1 MSIVTEL
8 TGSEFTRKNHGG
20 FMSASSKNNST
31 TNSVKDVLF
40 QKIGNTWFIFS
51 EVNNE
56 VVYSVMPAGMDPKS
70 TKLELYNIIEEHMTK
85 VASHKRRAPEAS
97 VA

>member
-1 MSIVTEL
+1 MTTSTAKKTNSV
-8 TGSEFTRKNHGG
+8 
-20 FMSASSKNNST
+20 KNN
-31 TNSVKDVLF
+31 VKDVLF

-70 TKLELYNIIEEHMTK
+70 TKLELYEIIEEHLTK
-85 VASHKRRAPEAS
+85 VASHKRRAPEA

>member
-1 MSIVTEL
+1 MTTSNNTN
-8 TGSEFTRKNHGG
+8 SN
-20 FMSASSKNNST
+20 NNSNKAT
-31 TNSVKDVLF
+31 DQVKDVLF

-56 VVYSVMPAGMDPKS
+56 AVYSVMPQGMDPKS
-70 TKLELYNIIEEHMTK
+70 TKLELFNIIEDHMSK
-85 VASHKRRAPEAS
+85 VASHKRRSPEAS

>member
-1 MSIVTEL
+1 MKKTNTNTVQ
-8 TGSEFTRKNHGG
+8 
-20 FMSASSKNNST
+20 
-31 TNSVKDVLF
+31 NSVKDVLF

-56 VVYSVMPAGMDPKS
+56 VVYSVMPAGMDPK
-70 TKLELYNIIEEHMTK
+70 TTNLELFEIIEDHMTK
-85 VASHKRRAPEAS
+85 VAGNKRRSPEAS

>member
-1 MSIVTEL
+1 MTTSTNAKKTNSV
-8 TGSEFTRKNHGG
+8 
-20 FMSASSKNNST
+20 KNN
-31 TNSVKDVLF
+31 VKDVLF

-85 VASHKRRAPEAS
+85 VASHKRRAPEA

>member
-1 MSIVTEL
+1 MEGKMTTS
-8 TGSEFTRKNHGG
+8 NN
-20 FMSASSKNNST
+20 SKNSNNNQKVNPT
-31 TNSVKDVLF
+31 VKDVLF

-56 VVYSVMPAGMDPKS
+56 IVYSVMPQGMDPKS
-70 TKLELYNIIEEHMTK
+70 TKLELYEIIEEHMTK
-85 VASHKRRAPEAS
+85 VASHNRRAPEA

>member
-1 MSIVTEL
+1 MTTFNNTNS
-8 TGSEFTRKNHGG
+8 N
-20 FMSASSKNNST
+20 NNSKKT
-31 TNSVKDVLF
+31 TDQVKDVLF

-56 VVYSVMPAGMDPKS
+56 VVYSVMPQGMDPKS
-70 TKLELYNIIEEHMTK
+70 TKLELFNIIEEHMSK
-85 VASHKRRAPEAS
+85 VASSKRRSPEAS

>member
-1 MSIVTEL
+1 MSTS
-8 TGSEFTRKNHGG
+8 TKSQ
-20 FMSASSKNNST
+20 T

-56 VVYSVMPAGMDPKS
+56 VVYSVMPQGMDPKT
-70 TKLELYNIIEEHMTK
+70 TKLELYEIIEEHMTK
-85 VASHKRRAPEAS
+85 VASHKRRAPEA

>member
-1 MSIVTEL
+1 MTTSTTAKKTNSV
-8 TGSEFTRKNHGG
+8 
-20 FMSASSKNNST
+20 KNN
-31 TNSVKDVLF
+31 VKDVLF

-85 VASHKRRAPEAS
+85 VASHKRRAPEA

>member
-1 MSIVTEL
+1 MKKTNTNTVQ
-8 TGSEFTRKNHGG
+8 
-20 FMSASSKNNST
+20 
-31 TNSVKDVLF
+31 NSVKDVLF

-56 VVYSVMPAGMDPKS
+56 VVYSVMPAGMDPKT
-70 TKLELYNIIEEHMTK
+70 TKLELYEIIEEHMTK
-85 VASHKRRAPEAS
+85 VAGNKKRSPEAS

>member
-1 MSIVTEL
+1 MTTFNNTNS
-8 TGSEFTRKNHGG
+8 N
-20 FMSASSKNNST
+20 NNSKKT
-31 TNSVKDVLF
+31 TDQVKDVLF

-56 VVYSVMPAGMDPKS
+56 IVYSVMPQGMDPKS
-70 TKLELYNIIEEHMTK
+70 TKLELFNIIEEHMSK
-85 VASHKRRAPEAS
+85 VASSKRRSPEAS

>member
-1 MSIVTEL
+1 MT
-8 TGSEFTRKNHGG
+8 TTT
-20 FMSASSKNNST
+20 NNSHNT
-31 TNSVKDVLF
+31 KNQIKDVLF

-56 VVYSVMPAGMDPKS
+56 IVYSVMPKGMDPKE
-70 TKLELYNIIEEHMTK
+70 TKLELFEIIEEHMTK
-85 VASHKRRAPEAS
+85 VASNKRRSPEAS

>member
-1 MSIVTEL
+1 VKNKK
-8 TGSEFTRKNHGG
+8 SEKNHGG
-20 FMSASSKNNST
+20 YQMTTSTKNSNKVQSQ
-31 TNSVKDVLF
+31 VKDVLF

-56 VVYSVMPAGMDPKS
+56 VVYSVMPNGMDPKS
-70 TKLELYNIIEEHMTK
+70 TKLELFEIIEEHMSK

>member
-1 MSIVTEL
+1 MSTS
-8 TGSEFTRKNHGG
+8 T
-20 FMSASSKNNST
+20 NNTT
-31 TNSVKDVLF
+31 TNSKTKSQVKDVLF

-56 VVYSVMPAGMDPKS
+56 VVYSVMPQGMDPKE
-70 TKLELYNIIEEHMTK
+70 TKLELYNIIEEHMSK

>member
-1 MSIVTEL
+1 MT
-8 TGSEFTRKNHGG
+8 TAKN
-20 FMSASSKNNST
+20 SNTTKNQ
-31 TNSVKDVLF
+31 VKDVLF

-56 VVYSVMPAGMDPKS
+56 VVYSVMPQGMDPKT
-70 TKLELYNIIEEHMTK
+70 TKLELFEIIEEHMTK
-85 VASHKRRAPEAS
+85 VASHKRRSPEAA

>member
-1 MSIVTEL
+1 MTTST
-8 TGSEFTRKNHGG
+8 N
-20 FMSASSKNNST
+20 SKNNNSKST
-31 TNSVKDVLF
+31 ANVKDVLF

-56 VVYSVMPAGMDPKS
+56 VVYSVMPQGMDPKE
-70 TKLELYNIIEEHMTK
+70 TKLELYNIIEEHMSK